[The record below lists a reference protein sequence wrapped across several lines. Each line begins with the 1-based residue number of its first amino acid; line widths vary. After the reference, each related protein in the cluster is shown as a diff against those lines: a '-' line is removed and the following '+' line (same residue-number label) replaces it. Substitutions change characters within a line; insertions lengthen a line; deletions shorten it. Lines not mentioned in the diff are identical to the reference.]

1 MDWAAL
7 EQSARVF
14 AGSGEE
20 RDGVAVAR
28 LRRKVLSYVE
38 EARGLVAAEADMP
51 TDPASEVLLVDRR
64 AWAGGNVRTLRR
76 LFEGVDVPGSDA
88 KFVAWEGGAFVGL
101 LARMVLAQ
109 FDPFR
114 DQLLV
119 VHPNLGQFGEGDGL
133 RFVVLHE
140 VTHLAQFRAAPWIP
154 DRILELAGSVLN
166 PQMHGWAREVAG
178 QMRRRLP
185 ELVAWA
191 KDALEGRAQGMP
203 LIDMLPPEQRDAV
216 QSLHALVTVLEGHAT
231 HVTDLIGRRALD
243 DYETVNR
250 RLEERRK
257 RPPLVRLLE
266 AAAGFE
272 MKRQQYVV
280 GRDFCRAVWEAGG
293 AGALAPAWS
302 GPDAVPSPEELKDPA
317 LWLKRVA

>member
-1 MDWAAL
+1 
-7 EQSARVF
+7 VF
-14 AGSGEE
+14 AGSGEQ
-20 RDGVAVAR
+20 RDGAQVAA
-28 LRRKVLSYVE
+28 LRRKVMALVAD
-38 EARGLVAAEADMP
+38 ARELVAAQAEMP
-51 TDPASEVLLVDRR
+51 TEPASEVLLVDRR
-64 AWAGGNVRTLRR
+64 AWAGGNVRTLQR
-76 LFEGVDVPGSDA
+76 LFEGLDVPGSDA
-88 KFVAWEGGAFVGL
+88 KIVAWEGGALVGL

-154 DRILELAGSVLN
+154 DRIVQLAQSVLN
-166 PQMHGWAREVAG
+166 SEMRGWAKEMAG

-185 ELVAWA
+185 ELLQWA
-191 KDALEGRAQGMP
+191 RDALEGRAQGMP
-203 LIDMLPPEQRDAV
+203 LIDMLPDEQRDAV
-216 QSLHALVTVLEGHAT
+216 MRLHSLVTVLEGHAT
-231 HVTDLIGRRALD
+231 HVTDLIAKRVLD
-243 DYETVNR
+243 DYESINR
-250 RLEERRK
+250 RIEERRE
-257 RPPLVRLLE
+257 RPPLMRLLE
-266 AAAGFE
+266 AAAGLE

-293 AGALAPAWS
+293 ADALAPAWT
-302 GPDAVPSPEELKDPA
+302 GPEAVPTQEELRAPE

>member
-1 MDWAAL
+1 M
-7 EQSARVF
+7 SM
-14 AGSGEE
+14 
-20 RDGVAVAR
+20 VA
-28 LRRKVLSYVE
+28 
-38 EARGLVAAEADMP
+38 EARDLVAEQAQMP

-64 AWAGGNVRTLRR
+64 AWAGGNIRTLQRMFGA
-76 LFEGVDVPGSDA
+76 LDVPGSDA
-88 KFVAWEGGAFVGL
+88 KIVAWEGGALVGL

-119 VHPNLGQFGEGDGL
+119 VHPNLGQFGTGDGL

-154 DRILELAGSVLN
+154 DRIVELAQYVLN
-166 PQMHGWAREVAG
+166 SEMRGWAKEMAG

-185 ELVAWA
+185 ELVQWA
-191 KDALEGRAQGMP
+191 REALEGRAQGMP
-203 LIDMLPPEQRDAV
+203 LIDMLPGEQRDAV
-216 QSLHALVTVLEGHAT
+216 LRLHSLVTVLEGHAT
-231 HVTDLIGRRALD
+231 HVTDLIAKRVLG
-243 DYETVNR
+243 DYETINR
-250 RLEERRK
+250 RLEERRQ
-257 RPPLVRLLE
+257 RPPLMKLIE
-266 AAAGFE
+266 AAAGLE

-293 AGALAPAWS
+293 AQALAPAWTGS
-302 GPDAVPSPEELKDPA
+302 EAMPTQDELRTPE